1 MKMIASLFTQKI
13 PSRILGVRTSL
24 DRCKFPTRHLLKK
37 TPTPGGQHGNHEKT
51 WKNLRLQSNII
62 PVRSQLETSEN
73 YCPFSLGRDFI
84 EISLHLVW
92 GTMMYH
98 VRLLGGDLENAH
110 YEPDFRPQKDPV
122 MISVPT
128 LRLSE
133 DKIWRSDFTDL
144 NFAPIFL
151 FGAIIQLGM
160 SLFSTRVAQAP

>member
-1 MKMIASLFTQKI
+1 
-13 PSRILGVRTSL
+13 
-24 DRCKFPTRHLLKK
+24 
-37 TPTPGGQHGNHEKT
+37 
-51 WKNLRLQSNII
+51 
-62 PVRSQLETSEN
+62 
-73 YCPFSLGRDFI
+73 
-84 EISLHLVW
+84 
-92 GTMMYH
+92 MMYH
-98 VRLLGGDLENAH
+98 VRLLGGDLEKAH

-160 SLFSTRVAQAP
+160 SLFSTRVAQALSSQQAGDCNHSPNKIVPTVLGPVASVFSLQVSMRQHFCSFELKRPWVKKMNWVKMSSGEKTMNNI